1 MPWRD
6 GLLLLSVVVI
16 ALRLFLIYLNRICI
30 RKRRQLVKS
39 RIVIL
44 ILLILW
50 LLTLGLYMEARAV
63 LKKMNGQ
70 TFGIPDGWHL
80 EVREDTGET
89 LIVQDAPMEMKYS
102 N

>member
-1 MPWRD
+1 MKYKI
-6 GLLLLSVVVI
+6 SAI
-16 ALRLFLIYLNRICI
+16 ILFVCWLITFC
-30 RKRRQLVKS
+30 
-39 RIVIL
+39 
-44 ILLILW
+44 
-50 LLTLGLYMEARAV
+50 LYMEARPV

-89 LIVQDAPMEMKYS
+89 LIVQDAPPEMKYS

>member
-1 MPWRD
+1 
-6 GLLLLSVVVI
+6 
-16 ALRLFLIYLNRICI
+16 
-30 RKRRQLVKS
+30 
-39 RIVIL
+39 
-44 ILLILW
+44 
-50 LLTLGLYMEARAV
+50 MEARPV

-89 LIVQDAPMEMKYS
+89 LIVQDAPPEMKYS

>member
-1 MPWRD
+1 MKWKIVA
-6 GLLLLSVVVI
+6 SI
-16 ALRLFLIYLNRICI
+16 LF
-30 RKRRQLVKS
+30 
-39 RIVIL
+39 
-44 ILLILW
+44 ILW
-50 LLTLGLYMEARAV
+50 CITFCLYMEARPV
-63 LKKMNGQ
+63 LQKMNGQ